1 MKRSAAP
8 VASDA
13 SGIAPEIR
21 RTFARVRRLA
31 RRWACDGTPS
41 DSDDAASRRE
51 PAESES
57 TADRETMGRAQASD
71 GGTGSRGDA
80 AGARACEF
88 ESMADFVLETGYTP
102 EQFVLKLLRER
113 DGRVRQ
119 QTVLSASGWSRSTTS
134 RVLDRLEERDEVA
147 RVRVGTENVVYL
159 PEELPDAAE
168 SFDAPSVDVP
178 KATE

>member
-8 VASDA
+8 VGSDA
-13 SGIAPEIR
+13 NGIALEIR

-41 DSDDAASRRE
+41 DSDAADRRE
-51 PAESES
+51 PTESES
-57 TADRETMGRAQASD
+57 TADRETMGGAEASD
-71 GGTGSRGDA
+71 GGTRSRGDA
-80 AGARACEF
+80 AGARACECK
-88 ESMADFVLETGYTP
+88 SMADFVLETGYTP

-119 QTVLSASGWSRSTTS
+119 QAVLSASGWSRSTTS
-134 RVLDRLEERDEVA
+134 RVLGRLEERDEVV

-159 PEELPDAAE
+159 PEALPDAAE
-168 SFDAPSVDVP
+168 SFDAPSVEVP